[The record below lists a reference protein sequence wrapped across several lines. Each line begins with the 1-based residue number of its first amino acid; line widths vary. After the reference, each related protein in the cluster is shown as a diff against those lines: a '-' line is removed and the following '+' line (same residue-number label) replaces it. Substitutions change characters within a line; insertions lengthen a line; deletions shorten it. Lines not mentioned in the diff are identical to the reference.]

1 MIEGRVWVFGDDIN
15 TDLIQPMHAA
25 LKAPAEQI
33 KHVFEANRPGWAQQV
48 SPGDIIVAGENMGTG
63 SSRPA
68 SRVLKDLGIGGV
80 IANSLNTLFL
90 RNCVNYALPA
100 IECEGVREVFSDGD
114 RAAFDI
120 RTGEVQNL
128 TTGHEARGRPWP
140 EELLEILEAGG
151 LIQQLRSE
159 SLLVE

>member
-1 MIEGRVWVFGDDIN
+1 
-15 TDLIQPMHAA
+15 MHAA
-25 LKAPAEQI
+25 LKPPQEQV
-33 KHVFEANRPGWAQQV
+33 KHVFEANRPGWAQEV
-48 SPGDIIVAGENMGTG
+48 SRGDIVVAGDNMGTG

-80 IANSLNTLFL
+80 IASSFNTLFL

-100 IECEGVREVFSDGD
+100 IECDGVREFFSDGD

-120 RTGEVQNL
+120 RTGEVRNL
-128 TTGHEARGRPWP
+128 TTGHEARGQSWP

-151 LIQQLRSE
+151 LIEQLRAE

>member
-25 LKAPAEQI
+25 LKPPAAQI
-33 KHVFEANRPGWAQQV
+33 KHVFEANRPGWAGQV
-48 SPGDIIVAGENMGTG
+48 TPGDIIVAGENMGTG

-80 IANSLNTLFL
+80 IANSFNTLFL
-90 RNCVNYALPA
+90 RNCVLPA
-100 IECEGVREVFSDGD
+100 IECAGVREAFSDGD

-128 TTGHEARGRPWP
+128 TTGRVARGRPWP
-140 EELLEILEAGG
+140 GELLEILEAGG
-151 LIQQLRSE
+151 LIEQLRSE